1 MNSMKKLFILFI
13 SLMVMSSCTT
23 TKEAKSSR
31 VELRKGKK
39 LADQVMVKN
48 AVDSKKYIIKFERIY
63 FSYGGIIELIPRA
76 NFMIIDGEKAIL
88 NTAYM
93 GRQYDIKPIAAIN
106 IRGRATDYSVTNN
119 LSKGSYEIKM
129 KVSNAGSSTFDVF
142 IRISKDGYCSASVS
156 SLKID
161 NVRYSGSLVPITDKT
176 NTASGEGNSI

>member
-1 MNSMKKLFILFI
+1 MKKLFVLII

-39 LADQVMVKN
+39 LADQALVKN
-48 AVDSKKYIIKFERIY
+48 AVDSKRYIIKFDRIY

-88 NTAYM
+88 NTAYL

-106 IRGRATDYSVTNN
+106 IRGRAIDYAVTDD
-119 LSKGSYEIKM
+119 LSKGSFEVKM
-129 KVSNAGSSTFDVF
+129 KVRNAGSTTFDVF
-142 IRISKDGYCSASVS
+142 IRISKNGYCSASVS

-161 NVRYSGSLVPITDKT
+161 NVRYAGYLVPITDKT
-176 NTASGEGNSI
+176 NTTSGEGNSI